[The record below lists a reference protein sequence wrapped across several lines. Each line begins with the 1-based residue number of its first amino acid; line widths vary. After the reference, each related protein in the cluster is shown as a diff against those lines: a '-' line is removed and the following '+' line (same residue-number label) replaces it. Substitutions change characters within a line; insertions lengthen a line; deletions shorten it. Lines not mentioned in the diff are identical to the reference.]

1 MTPTK
6 AVEKPPESHY
16 LTHFP
21 KHLGCESC
29 FKTKTQKKPHR
40 RKGEDPKFMPLPKP
54 MKFGDIIT
62 ADHLSFGK
70 RDRSQRGDRFAH
82 GVLDRYSGWI
92 DCFPAPTKDTESVKA
107 AMQEFLR
114 SDDKVE
120 NFWTDNAPELAQAA
134 RELNYRH
141 HRPADNRP
149 QSNGVAER
157 AMRRILEGTRST
169 LHRSGMDHA
178 YWHLAMRCF
187 CANSNFTD
195 PWGPTAYT
203 PHELRFNKRKFKD
216 KTIPYGAE
224 VDYLPTSAAE
234 VELQRKAGPRMLK
247 GICVG
252 YKLNPGGV
260 WSGE

>member
-1 MTPTK
+1 MTHAAEPYPKKICDHWSACMHFNWRYKNSQLTKAQMELSPLQFPKERTHGDSDESARVTPTK
-6 AVEKPPESHY
+6 VIEKPPESHY

-29 FKTKTQKKPHR
+29 FKTKTLKKPHR
-40 RKGEDPKFMPLPKP
+40 RKGENPKVMPLPKP

-70 RDRSQRGDRFAH
+70 RDQSQRGDRFAY

-92 DCFPAPTKDTESVKA
+92 DCFPVQTKDAESVKA

-134 RELNYRH
+134 RELGYRH
-141 HRPADNRP
+141 HRSADNRP

-178 YWHLAMRCF
+178 Y
-187 CANSNFTD
+187 
-195 PWGPTAYT
+195 
-203 PHELRFNKRKFKD
+203 
-216 KTIPYGAE
+216 
-224 VDYLPTSAAE
+224 
-234 VELQRKAGPRMLK
+234 
-247 GICVG
+247 
-252 YKLNPGGV
+252 
-260 WSGE
+260 